1 MKKTIFSVFL
11 ISISFFV
18 FGQSKTM
25 MGTVYDG
32 LSFYPIR
39 EANIYNFSSKKYCF
53 SDQNGKF
60 YLDVHLNDTLIISKS
75 IYRQMMI
82 FIDQEIFNK
91 ENTEIIMYYKAI
103 ILKEVAIYAI
113 TPQYGQFI
121 KEVVN
126 TSLPD
131 IYSQVAGTKLT
142 TQDFMNN
149 KYSKGD
155 YNILSGTPMGS
166 PLTYFYEKYNK
177 KYKNIQLAK
186 ELNANQDEVDKVPG
200 KYNRELVSSITG
212 LKGDDLLNFMMYCRF
227 GYYDIIKMTPEQII
241 MEIRIKYSEY
251 EYYKIL
257 QEEKK

>member
-1 MKKTIFSVFL
+1 MKKIVFSLFL
-11 ISISFFV
+11 FTVSFLV
-18 FGQSKTM
+18 FGQSKTYR
-25 MGTVYDG
+25 GTVYDG

-39 EANIYNFSSKKYCF
+39 EANIYNFSSKKYSF

-60 YLDVHLNDTLIISKS
+60 SIEVNLNDTLIISKS
-75 IYRQMMI
+75 IYRQLML
-82 FIDQEIFNK
+82 FIDQEIYNK
-91 ENTEIIMYYKAI
+91 EYSEIIMYYKAI

-113 TPQYGQFI
+113 NPSYDQFI

-131 IYSQVAGTKLT
+131 VYSVVAGTKMT
-142 TQDFMNN
+142 KQDFMNN

-155 YNILSGTPMGS
+155 YNVLSGTPMGS

-177 KYKNIQLAK
+177 KYQNIQLAK

-227 GYYDIIKMTPEQII
+227 GYYDIIKMTSEQII
-241 MEIRIKYSEY
+241 MAIRIKYSEY

-257 QEEKK
+257 QEE